1 MIAIMSSETE
11 FLLEGLRGRE
21 RAFATGESVFYV
33 GDAVRL
39 VHVVRRGV
47 VHLVRPQDN
56 GTALILQRAGAGSIL
71 AEASV
76 YSALYHCD
84 ARAETPAVTWS
95 VARDAL
101 RQRLAESP
109 DCAQAWSRHLAHEVQ
124 RARLQAE
131 ILSLKTV
138 AARLSA
144 WIAWNGSLPRKGQ
157 WANIALAIGVSP
169 EALYREIARRRK
181 GTNS

>member
-56 GTALILQRAGAGSIL
+56 GTALILQRAGAGIDSGRGFSVFGAVSL
-71 AEASV
+71 RCASRNSRRNLV
-76 YSALYHCD
+76 R
-84 ARAETPAVTWS
+84 RA
-95 VARDAL
+95 
-101 RQRLAESP
+101 
-109 DCAQAWSRHLAHEVQ
+109 
-124 RARLQAE
+124 
-131 ILSLKTV
+131 
-138 AARLSA
+138 
-144 WIAWNGSLPRKGQ
+144 
-157 WANIALAIGVSP
+157 
-169 EALYREIARRRK
+169 
-181 GTNS
+181 